1 MRRTRKAINN
11 LSLCKNIIRKAP
23 IQSGIKHLCTSRAQ
37 NDTLEAA
44 LSHSVQAH
52 SAYAHPVRRMICLKQ
67 YWVTACRPTVLMRI
81 LCAEWYTWSSTE
93 SQRAGPQCLCASC
106 SQNDTLEATLSHS
119 AQAQRSGVRIEK
131 FKAQRKAILM
141 RSVLNVP
148 QFFEPFLLT
157 VLNISYC
164 ACKEP
169 FIVLSTTVLW
179 SNRHLIESNTI

>member
-1 MRRTRKAINN
+1 MIRLKQHWVTACRPTVLMRI
-11 LSLCKNIIRKAP
+11 LCAEWYAWSNTESQRAGP
-23 IQSGIKHLCTSRAQ
+23 QCLCASCAQ

-52 SAYAHPVRRMICLKQ
+52 SAYAHPVRRMIRLKQ
-67 YWVTACRPTVLMRI
+67 HWVTAL
-81 LCAEWYTWSSTE
+81 
-93 SQRAGPQCLCASC
+93 
-106 SQNDTLEATLSHS
+106 
-119 AQAQRSGVRIEK
+119 QAQRSGVRIEK